1 MHWTLKKFVAL
12 AFLATV
18 TLSGATTQAR
28 TPMITPWDCTSSG
41 SYGLDLTI
49 ATDINVL
56 NSLFSTRTVGCI
68 KEGDDGFHF
77 DSDDHVVI
85 IGKNRLLYG
94 FDPPYDSTLWPVPW
108 ALAHEFAHSM
118 QEARGFPYPDSKWSD
133 LHADFMAGW
142 YLAFRIRYTQQDLAR
157 PILFAF
163 KNGSLSHGKNWERVA
178 ATAAGIAS
186 NLTFAKR
193 DANAAYLAGLVYVT
207 AFKAKS
213 SDE

>member
-12 AFLATV
+12 TFLATV

-28 TPMITPWDCTSSG
+28 TPMITPLGCTSSG

-49 ATDINVL
+49 NRDLQVL
-56 NSLFSTRTVGCI
+56 NLLFRTNAMGCI
-68 KEGDDGFHF
+68 REGEDGFHF
-77 DSDDHVVI
+77 KSDLNMVF

-108 ALAHEFAHSM
+108 ALAHEYAHSM
-118 QEARGFPYPDSKWSD
+118 QVSRGFPYPDSKWSD

-142 YLAFRIRYTQQDLAR
+142 YLSLRQRYTQQDLAT

-163 KNGSLSHGKNWERVA
+163 KNGSISHGKGWERVA
-178 ATAAGIAS
+178 ATAAGIIS
-186 NLTFAKR
+186 NRTFAKTNA
-193 DANAAYLAGLVYVT
+193 DAAYLAGLAYVS
-207 AFKAKS
+207 ALKLKF
-213 SDE
+213 DE